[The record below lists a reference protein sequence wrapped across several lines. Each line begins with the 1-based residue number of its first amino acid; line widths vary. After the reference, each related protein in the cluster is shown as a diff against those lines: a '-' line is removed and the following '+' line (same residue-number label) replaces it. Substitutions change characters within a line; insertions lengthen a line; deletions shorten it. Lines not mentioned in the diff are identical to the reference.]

1 MGNYFN
7 KYKILYDKA
16 KDGRSLSEIAQAY
29 KDAATE
35 NTKYFGENVD
45 RIVRE
50 FTSQIQK
57 QNSLVRNDIN
67 GFFTNLQHKLRQL
80 ELKGQ
85 LSKDKIESVLDSAHT
100 EAVRQKIMTES
111 EWQRAYRTFKS
122 SYQTPAWYQRLLG
135 VKATMDDGASSL
147 NSWIQSVI
155 DRVTRVGGLT
165 KEQAKAIRDEVSDR
179 ITNTD
184 INHLGDQTWV
194 DEVSESIAAK
204 TELSKDQ
211 LEKVMDTIKHDVN
224 GYKIF
229 GLEYTGQ
236 AKEKAKNL
244 YEKAKHN
251 YANFWDGVHGYFRQ
265 ARFRINHFW
274 KKYDLNQKKEDIVH
288 ATESVKS
295 AASSFSEDWH
305 SSSKS
310 MARSRTIHS
319 VLSKASEMAAEATQK
334 IQDLEHLDLKETF
347 GHFWREKEHNYY
359 RKLGYT
365 EAHLD
370 WIQDYLVK
378 TFTNQKKSVRDKVDE
393 AGTTIKSYLD
403 ALKIQTPGQNE
414 QNVHKLK
421 RHLESWRTLVN

>member
-1 MGNYFN
+1 M
-7 KYKILYDKA
+7 
-16 KDGRSLSEIAQAY
+16 
-29 KDAATE
+29 
-35 NTKYFGENVD
+35 D

-57 QNSLVRNDIN
+57 QNNLVRNDVT
-67 GFFTNLQHKLRQL
+67 GFFTKLKHKLRQL

-85 LSKDKIESVLDSAHT
+85 LSKDKVETVLDSAHT

-111 EWQRAYRTFKS
+111 EWQRAYSVFKNR
-122 SYQTPAWYQRLLG
+122 YQPPRWYQRVLG
-135 VKATMDDGASSL
+135 VKARIDDGASSL
-147 NSWIQSVI
+147 NDWVQSVV
-155 DRVTRVGGLT
+155 DRVTHIGGLT
-165 KEQAKAIRDEVSDR
+165 KDEAKTIRDEVSDR
-179 ITNTD
+179 IANTD
-184 INHLGDQTWV
+184 INQLGDQTWV
-194 DEVSESIAAK
+194 NEVSESLSAK
-204 TELSKDQ
+204 TKLSKDQ
-211 LEKVMDTIKHDVN
+211 LEKVMHSISRDIN

-236 AKEKAKNL
+236 AKQKAKNV
-244 YEKAKHN
+244 YEKAKYN
-251 YANFWDGVHGYFRQ
+251 CANFWDQVNDYYRQ
-265 ARFRINHFW
+265 ARYNFNHYW
-274 KKYDLNQKKEDIVH
+274 KKYEVPKEEIVH

-295 AASSFSEDWH
+295 VASSLSQDWH

-319 VLSKASEMAAEATQK
+319 VLSKASEVAAEATQK

-370 WIQDYLVK
+370 WIQEYLVK
-378 TFTNQKKSVRDKVDE
+378 TFTNQKKSVREKVDE
-393 AGTTIKSYLD
+393 AGSTIKGYLD
-403 ALKIQTPGQNE
+403 NLKIQSPSQNE

-421 RHLESWRTLVN
+421 RQLESWRTLVN